1 MTGALFATSDGYVLA
16 PQAAQNS
23 QDQQRLMAEGMT
35 AAEACNALDAA
46 LAEGRRAGSAAEERQ
61 QACDRAARERRAQA
75 LGTGALEVEAG
86 KLASPSAPADAVA
99 SLDPE
104 EYARA
109 AEHKARG
116 NAAFGAR
123 NFTAAAAAYEVAR
136 GVYGAR
142 GGASGEQREEKVK
155 ICSNLAECFLKLE
168 RWEEAP

>member
-1 MTGALFATSDGYVLA
+1 MFGS
-16 PQAAQNS
+16 QADQNS
-23 QDQQRLMAEGMT
+23 QVQQRLMAEGMT
-35 AAEACNALDAA
+35 AAESCNALDAA
-46 LAEGRRAGSAAEERQ
+46 LAEGRHVGSAAEERQ

-86 KLASPSAPADAVA
+86 PSAPADAVA

-123 NFTAAAAAYEVAR
+123 NFSAAAAAYEEAR

-142 GGASGEQREEKVK
+142 GGATGEQREEKVK

-168 RWEEAP
+168 RWEEAAAAPKP